1 MSSLTE
7 VTQALLEQNKTLRG
21 VETGISALVKEQ
33 VAERVMSE
41 RQKLRNE
48 EARREGQRRTVGSPT
63 SVTQGIKQ
71 GAKEGLGLGLLGGV
85 AGFLTSAIGSII
97 PSIGVGG
104 LAAAGA
110 ALATKFLVRGAMVGL
125 LAKFGQ
131 DVLEGLINKL
141 DPNQVFL
148 DKDAQSKFATGL
160 NFSLMGGLIAKTV
173 GSLFGKRFGRL
184 FGVAGLIGGFL
195 YPYFN
200 NMIDDTKLEKAFNEK
215 FDIDFG
221 ADIIAG
227 VGSLIAGTSATV
239 LSGRLLNMIRMK
251 LGIGPVQEGPSTRG
265 RAGSLFRGGGT
276 TAGTAG
282 GVAPRMEFRGYD
294 TPAGREKFARK
305 VQKMSPKTLTR
316 LGFSRTST
324 GAITKGGKFASLDA
338 VMQATND
345 AKAARVVKYMKALR
359 ILSVAGLAA
368 EAVMIANMIYNGAS
382 DNEIKTEIAGL
393 IGAAGGSVI
402 AGKIGAALGT
412 IVLPGYG
419 TIAGGVIGTLGGF
432 LGGEYVAEALAAS
445 LLGMPV
451 PVADGESLLM
461 NQSLVPLISA
471 DPNQMG
477 TTYPQLGA
485 QGPVMQYNLQQ
496 AAKRSRA
503 AIAATNMARDAA
515 MATGRL
521 SRGGDQVINIG
532 QVGDNVQSMGSPNGR
547 GGRRGDG
554 MGRPVDYQFF
564 DKHMSRQYMG
574 IPGGGMYGY
583 TY

>member
-48 EARREGQRRTVGSPT
+48 EARRENQRRAVGSPT

-71 GAKEGLGLGLLGGV
+71 GAKEGLGLGLLGGI

-97 PSIGVGG
+97 PGIGVGG

-110 ALATKFLVRGAMVGL
+110 ALVTKFLVRGAMVGL

-141 DPNQVFL
+141 DPNEVFL

-227 VGSLIAGTSATV
+227 IGSLIAGTLATV

-251 LGIGPVQEGPSTRG
+251 LGIGPAQEGPSKRG
-265 RAGSLFRGGGT
+265 RGGSLFRGGGS
-276 TAGTAG
+276 TAGTVSG

-294 TPAGREKFARK
+294 TPGGREKFARK
-305 VQKMSPKTLTR
+305 VHKMSPKTLER

-324 GAITKGGKFASLDA
+324 GALMKTTPKGPRFASLEQVAEA
-338 VMQATND
+338 VSAD
-345 AKAARVVKYMKALR
+345 KAAKVAKYMKALR
-359 ILSVAGLAA
+359 LLGAAGLAA
-368 EAVMIANMIYNGAS
+368 EAVMIANMAAEGAS
-382 DNEIKTEIAGL
+382 DEEIRRELAGL
-393 IGAAGGSVI
+393 LGSVAGGAAGAYIGGAIGSVI
-402 AGKIGAALGT
+402 
-412 IVLPGYG
+412 LPGYG
-419 TIAGGVIGTLGGF
+419 TVGGAAIVGLAGIF
-432 LGGEYVAEALAAS
+432 GGEWVGETLANAMLGLPQGPLPTQFSIGFQDPAIVDPTTGVAYGPGVTAKNRQSAEILRQAKVKRDFLNYQFGS
-445 LLGMPV
+445 PGMGG
-451 PVADGESLLM
+451 A
-461 NQSLVPLISA
+461 
-471 DPNQMG
+471 G
-477 TTYPQLGA
+477 TT
-485 QGPVMQYNLQQ
+485 V
-496 AAKRSRA
+496 
-503 AIAATNMARDAA
+503 
-515 MATGRL
+515 
-521 SRGGDQVINIG
+521 NIG
-532 QVGDNVQSMGSPNGR
+532 QVGDNVQSTTTTSTK
-547 GGRRGDG
+547 GGNKGD
-554 MGRPVDYQFF
+554 MGRAVDYQFF
-564 DKHMSRQYMG
+564 DKHMSRQYIG